1 MISQRQLREWSQGAV
16 SRFQSLMP
24 AVEAPYPEIHI
35 VSDRTMYSVRETELK
50 RTQSPATGRYEI
62 PAMELLHGPCGD
74 SILIYQKCYTGGRW
88 DPHDSDAKN
97 RFQHFLWHEH
107 GHFFALSKENP
118 DDNFIRFMDQ
128 KPHPEEYEALLG
140 YSFWTEFIA
149 EVIACR
155 VTPDPVIDWERFYW
169 YTPKNELNRFLSGA
183 FNTSDYGISWY
194 DLAFYFAR
202 ILADKTTT
210 GFIDAAKKGLVK
222 VRRVRGV
229 REEKLTF
236 EEAGID
242 PTGLDGLNSQLLKP
256 MEDLRE
262 YLEIIINDEEYW
274 RVSLEDLDTIGTVIH
289 HMERIMAMDD
299 MAVRLRDRIH
309 Q

>member
-1 MISQRQLREWSQGAV
+1 MISQRQLREWSQEGV

-35 VSDRTMYSVRETELK
+35 VSDRTMYSVREAELK
-50 RTQSPATGRYEI
+50 RTQSPATGRYDI
-62 PAMELLHGPCGD
+62 PAMELLHGPGGD
-74 SILIYQKCYTGGRW
+74 SVLIYQKCYNGVMW
-88 DPHDSDAKN
+88 DPRYPETKE

-155 VTPDPVIDWERFYW
+155 VTPDPVINWESFYW
-169 YTPKNELNRFLSGA
+169 YTPKNELSRLLSGA
-183 FNTSDYGISWY
+183 FNTSDYSISWY

-202 ILADKTTT
+202 TLADKTTT
-210 GFIDAAKKGLVK
+210 AFIDAARKGIVK
-222 VRRVRGV
+222 VRKFRGIT
-229 REEKLTF
+229 EEKLTF
-236 EEAGID
+236 EEAGMD
-242 PTGLDGLNSQLLKP
+242 PTGLSGLHSQLLTP
-256 MEDLRE
+256 MADLRE
-262 YLEIIINDEEYW
+262 YLEIIINDDEYW
-274 RVSLEDLDTIGTVIH
+274 RISLEDLDTIGTIIH
-289 HMERIMAMDD
+289 AMERFMAMDD

>member
-1 MISQRQLREWSQGAV
+1 MISQRQLREWSQEAV

-24 AVEAPYPEIHI
+24 AVEVPYPEIHI
-35 VSDRTMYSVRETELK
+35 VSDRTMYSVREAELK
-50 RTQSPATGRYEI
+50 RTQSPATERYDI
-62 PAMELLHGPCGD
+62 PAMELLHGPGGD
-74 SILIYQKCYTGGRW
+74 SILIYQKCYNGVMW
-88 DPHDSDAKN
+88 DPRYSETKE

-155 VTPDPVIDWERFYW
+155 VTPDPVIDWESFYW
-169 YTPKNELNRFLSGA
+169 YTPKNELTRLLSGA

-202 ILADKTTT
+202 TLADKTTT
-210 GFIDAAKKGLVK
+210 AFIDAAKNGILK
-222 VRRVRGV
+222 VRQFRGIT
-229 REEKLTF
+229 EEKLTF
-236 EEAGID
+236 EEAGVD
-242 PTGLDGLNSQLLKP
+242 PTGLDGLNPQLLQF
-256 MEDLRE
+256 MADLRE
-262 YLEIIINDEEYW
+262 YLEIIINDDEYW
-274 RVSLEDLDTIGTVIH
+274 RVTLEDLDTIGMIIH
-289 HMERIMAMDD
+289 SMERLMAMDD

-309 Q
+309 R